1 MAFLEH
7 VVGRAI
13 HQIGFTGDAQH
24 RVRNDLAGFNNLKT
38 VTFVEAAC
46 TVVFCIIDQA

>member
-1 MAFLEH
+1 M
-7 VVGRAI
+7 GRAI
-13 HQIGFTGDAQH
+13 HQIGFTGYVQH

-46 TVVFCIIDQA
+46 TVVFGIINQA